1 MIELVFDPDKLL
13 GGGEETYLW
22 TDGRMMMHSSSA
34 FMKPSMVSYLYWLK
48 RTFWP
53 MLAMSMQIGGS
64 LMTIWKRISPIL
76 AMKVSINFV
85 VEASPSAIDKVS

>member
-1 MIELVFDPDKLL
+1 
-13 GGGEETYLW
+13 
-22 TDGRMMMHSSSA
+22 
-34 FMKPSMVSYLYWLK
+34 MKPSIVSYLYWLK

-64 LMTIWKRISPIL
+64 LMTIWKRISPIF